1 VAENRIKKGG
11 VDKMQIEKMF
21 NGVSV
26 VGGIAGGFL
35 CQWLGGWD
43 VILKALVVL
52 IVLDYI
58 TGVLKAIVTKTLSS
72 QVGFTGL
79 IRKIVI
85 FIVVATAV
93 TVQSVVGDAIPLRE
107 IVIIFFICNE
117 GISLLENASEFVP
130 IPEKLKE
137 TLIQLRDKDQT
148 AK

>member
-1 VAENRIKKGG
+1 MVRI
-11 VDKMQIEKMF
+11 ERLF

-26 VGGIAGGFL
+26 VGGIVGGFL

-52 IVLDYI
+52 IILDYI

-72 QVGFTGL
+72 QVGFIGL

-137 TLIQLRDKDQT
+137 TLIQLRDKGQSD
-148 AK
+148 K

>member
-1 VAENRIKKGG
+1 
-11 VDKMQIEKMF
+11 MFQIEKLF
-21 NGVSV
+21 NGVSI
-26 VGGIAGGFL
+26 VGGIVGGFL

-43 VILKALVVL
+43 VILRALVAL

-58 TGVLKAIVTKTLSS
+58 TGVLKAIATKTLSS

-93 TVQSVVGDAIPLRE
+93 IVQSIVGDSIPLRE
-107 IVIIFFICNE
+107 VVIIFFICNE
-117 GISLLENASEFVP
+117 GISLLENASQFVP

-137 TLIQLRDKDQT
+137 TLIQLRDTEHTGK
-148 AK
+148 